1 MLHVRMDIGT
11 ADELR
16 KITEDYIEMNNT
28 LTKEEKIKKWFKW
41 YSKRI
46 EKMLEDTL
54 KRGAYE
60 LILPLPYQPE
70 SNEDLRQNLYPLARK
85 VKADFVGCDIAFV
98 EVEVEKY
105 GVVVYESEL
114 EISWYPKKVDTIE
127 AKRIE
132 YDREYVE

>member
-1 MLHVRMDIGT
+1 MDIGD

-16 KITEDYIEMNNT
+16 RITEDYIEVNST
-28 LTKEEKIKKWFKW
+28 LTKEEKIKKWLKW
-41 YSKRI
+41 YTKRI

-54 KRGAYE
+54 KRGVYE
-60 LILPLPYQPE
+60 LTLPLPYQPE
-70 SNEDLRQNLYPLARK
+70 GNDDLRQNLYALARK

-105 GVVVYESEL
+105 GVVVYETEL
-114 EISWYPKKVDTIE
+114 EISWYPKKITTTE

>member
-1 MLHVRMDIGT
+1 MDIGN

-16 KITEDYIEMNNT
+16 RITEDYIEVNST
-28 LTKEEKIKKWFKW
+28 LTKEEKIKKWLKW

-54 KRGAYE
+54 KRGVYE
-60 LILPLPYQPE
+60 LTLPLPYQPE
-70 SNEDLRQNLYPLARK
+70 GNEDLRQNLYPLARK
-85 VKADFVGCDIAFV
+85 VKRDFVGCDIAFV

-105 GVVVYESEL
+105 GVVVYETEL
-114 EISWYPKKVDTIE
+114 EISWYPKKITTTE
-127 AKRIE
+127 AKRVE

>member
-1 MLHVRMDIGT
+1 MDIAT

-16 KITEDYIEMNNT
+16 SITEDYIEVNST
-28 LTKEEKIKKWFKW
+28 LTKEEKIKKWLKW
-41 YSKRI
+41 YTKRI

-54 KRGAYE
+54 KRGVYE
-60 LILPLPYQPE
+60 LTLPLPYQPE
-70 SNEDLRQNLYPLARK
+70 GNDDLRKNLYPIARK

-105 GVVVYESEL
+105 GVVVYETEL
-114 EISWYPKKVDTIE
+114 EISWYPKKITTTE

>member
-1 MLHVRMDIGT
+1 MDIGT

-16 KITEDYIEMNNT
+16 KITEDYIEVNST

-54 KRGAYE
+54 KRGVYE
-60 LILPLPYQPE
+60 LTLPLPYQPE
-70 SNEDLRQNLYPLARK
+70 GNDDLRKNLYPIARK

-105 GVVVYESEL
+105 GVVVYETEL
-114 EISWYPKKVDTIE
+114 EISWYPKKITTTE